1 MHGVV
6 VKATIH
12 DVEQARN
19 FLRQEAI
26 PRLRQAP
33 GFVTAHWVRIG
44 ENSGTSML
52 IFESEEAA
60 QAGAEQL
67 KTNPP
72 PGNAVTINSV
82 ETGEVV
88 EQA

>member
-12 DVEQARN
+12 DFEQARN
-19 FLRQEAI
+19 FLRQEGI
-26 PRLRQAP
+26 PRLSQAP
-33 GFVTAHWVRIG
+33 GFVTAHWVRLG
-44 ENSGTSML
+44 ESSGTSML
-52 IFESEEAA
+52 IFESEDAA

-67 KTNPP
+67 KSNPP

-82 ETGEVV
+82 EIGEVV

>member
-6 VKATIH
+6 VKATIN
-12 DVEQARN
+12 DFEQARN
-19 FLRQEAI
+19 FLRQEGI
-26 PRLRQAP
+26 PRFRQAP
-33 GFVTAHWVRIG
+33 GFVTAHWVRLG
-44 ENSGTSML
+44 ETSGTSML

-67 KTNPP
+67 KANPP

-82 ETGEVV
+82 EIGEVV
-88 EQA
+88 EHA

>member
-12 DVEQARN
+12 DFEQARN
-19 FLRQEAI
+19 FLRQEGI
-26 PRLRQAP
+26 PRLSQAP
-33 GFVTAHWVRIG
+33 GFVTAHWVRLS
-44 ENSGTSML
+44 ESSGTSMI

-67 KTNPP
+67 KSNPP
-72 PGNAVTINSV
+72 PGNAVTVNSV
-82 ETGEVV
+82 EIGEVV

>member
-1 MHGVV
+1 MHAMV

-12 DVEQARN
+12 DFEQGRS
-19 FLRQEAI
+19 FLRQEGI
-26 PRLRQAP
+26 PALRQAP
-33 GFVTAHWVRIG
+33 GFVTAHWVRLG

-60 QAGAEQL
+60 QAGAQQL
-67 KTNPP
+67 KANPP
-72 PGNAVTINSV
+72 PGNVVTINSV
-82 ETGEVV
+82 DIGEVV